1 MCNFCDYSSDDCR
14 IFQDMV
20 GDWYLD
26 HQTGEWD
33 IYEDEFI
40 HDRVYINYCPFCGER
55 LGKQ

>member
-1 MCNFCDYSSDDCR
+1 MCRCCDYNSGDCV

-33 IYEDEFI
+33 VCEDEFV
-40 HDRVYINYCPFCGER
+40 HDRIYINYCPFCGER
-55 LGKQ
+55 LGK